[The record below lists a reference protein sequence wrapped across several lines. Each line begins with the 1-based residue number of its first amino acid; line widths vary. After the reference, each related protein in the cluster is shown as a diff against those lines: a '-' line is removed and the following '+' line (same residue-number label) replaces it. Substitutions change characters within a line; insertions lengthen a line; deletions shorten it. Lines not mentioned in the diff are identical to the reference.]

1 LVSAVSDSP
10 TDTQVRI
17 LVERFGADDFS
28 INVDG
33 TFSSSV
39 CSYSVSA

>member
-1 LVSAVSDSP
+1 LVSAISDSP
-10 TDTQVRI
+10 ADTQVRI

-39 CSYSVSA
+39 GSYSVSA